1 MEAKNVQSIQPEKVS
16 IPCGAFCGH
25 NCADGCIYWSP
36 YDRDSNGRQRC
47 NWYNTYYY
55 PRERQGCLSYKG

>member
-25 NCADGCIYWSP
+25 NCAFIGVLMIVIPMAASGVTGIIP
-36 YDRDSNGRQRC
+36 IIIPGSVRDA
-47 NWYNTYYY
+47 
-55 PRERQGCLSYKG
+55 